1 MYIAR
6 SPKCLIILHVIWIY
20 DPFWVNF
27 YNDVRYRLSFIFFAC
42 ECPVFLA
49 QVAEQMILFPLN
61 SFCFLVKNH
70 LALTALSRFSILFPF
85 SLCLLLI
92 PHSLDYCSFIE
103 RLEIRS
109 CRFSSFFLSQNCST
123 CKFLQKPCWNF
134 DWDCTESMNQFG
146 ENWHG

>member
-1 MYIAR
+1 MMWGI
-6 SPKCLIILHVIWIY
+6 
-20 DPFWVNF
+20 DWV
-27 YNDVRYRLSFIFFAC
+27 SFFFAC

-146 ENWHG
+146 ENWHGYIYLSYLWFFFCMHGAIWY